1 MWTNF
6 CVKMVFDTFSRFS
19 SISHPSQILK
29 LQNWPFFM
37 HNFLVLYLFIFLYY
51 CFYIANLEISEVYL
65 LCKWDSNTLLH
76 KMCHVM
82 LLWRHN
88 LLVITSFFYFGYFSN
103 LNVNITPKMLVFI
116 LEMCDKFAS
125 SFWSHCIALFMKSFY
140 HTICSIHHSVQS
152 WCNFLAWR

>member
-1 MWTNF
+1 MGWGKFTPPPKLFFITFFLTCAREPIFFMWTNF

-19 SISHPSQILK
+19 SIIHPSQILK

-37 HNFLVLYLFIFLYY
+37 HNFLVLYLFLFLYY

-65 LCKWDSNTLLH
+65 LWKWDSNTLLY

-88 LLVITSFFYFGYFSN
+88 WPVMVSFFVLAISQIPVWTSRQKCRY
-103 LNVNITPKMLVFI
+103 
-116 LEMCDKFAS
+116 
-125 SFWSHCIALFMKSFY
+125 LF
-140 HTICSIHHSVQS
+140 
-152 WCNFLAWR
+152 

>member
-1 MWTNF
+1 MLKLF
-6 CVKMVFDTFSRFS
+6 FDNFSRFG
-19 SISHPSQILK
+19 SINHPSRAVGATK
-29 LQNWPFFM
+29 LTFFM
-37 HNFLVLYLFIFLYY
+37 HNFLVLCLYIFLYY

-125 SFWSHCIALFMKSFY
+125 SFWSHCLAVFMKLFY
-140 HTICSIHHSVQS
+140 CIVCSIHPSIQS
-152 WCNFLAWR
+152 WCHFL